1 MVTARTVPPAE
12 ALRVAAADGLRVR
25 FVGGGTKIGW
35 GAPVQADV
43 EISTTDLDEIV
54 EHNVGD
60 LTAVLGAGVP
70 VATAQETFAQAGQ
83 MLALDPPDEGATIG
97 GLLATGDSGPLRHRY
112 GGPRD
117 LVLGVK
123 VALSDGTVARA
134 GGKVIKNVAGY
145 DLAKLFTGA
154 FGTLG
159 LILEV
164 ALRLHPRAPVTATAV
179 IRRDDPVALCE
190 AAAALARR
198 PLEHECLDLRW
209 EDGAGAVLARFAG
222 PTAAERAAGAGE
234 EVVEEDAE
242 LWQAQRGAQRGELVV
257 RVSATPTALPAVLGT
272 AERCVARAAL
282 GLAWVTL
289 PEPAAV
295 EELRARLAPAP
306 CVVLDAPQAARAS
319 LDPWGPVDAG
329 RLALMRRLKARFDP
343 QGACNPGIFVGG
355 I

>member
-1 MVTARTVPPAE
+1 
-12 ALRVAAADGLRVR
+12 
-25 FVGGGTKIGW
+25 
-35 GAPVQADV
+35 
-43 EISTTDLDEIV
+43 
-54 EHNVGD
+54 
-60 LTAVLGAGVP
+60 
-70 VATAQETFAQAGQ
+70 
-83 MLALDPPDEGATIG
+83 
-97 GLLATGDSGPLRHRY
+97 
-112 GGPRD
+112 
-117 LVLGVK
+117 
-123 VALSDGTVARA
+123 VARA

-164 ALRLHPRAPVTATAV
+164 ALRLHPRQQITATAV
-179 IRRDDPVALCE
+179 TRRDDPVALCE

-209 EDGAGAVLARFAG
+209 ENGEGLVLARFAG
-222 PTAAERAAGAGE
+222 PTAADRAAKAGE
-234 EVVEEDAE
+234 EVVEDDEE
-242 LWQAQRGAQRGELVV
+242 LWNAQRRAQRGDLVV
-257 RVSATPTALPAVLGT
+257 RVSATPTALPAVL
-272 AERCVARAAL
+272 AAAPLCVARAAM
-282 GLAWVTL
+282 GLAWVAV

-295 EELRARLAPAP
+295 EDLRTRLAPAP